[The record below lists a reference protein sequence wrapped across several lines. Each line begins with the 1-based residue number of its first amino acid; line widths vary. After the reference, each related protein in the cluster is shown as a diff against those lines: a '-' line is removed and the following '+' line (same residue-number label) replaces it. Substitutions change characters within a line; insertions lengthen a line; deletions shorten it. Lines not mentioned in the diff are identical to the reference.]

1 MPALV
6 SNRSISLSDVL
17 ERRPKGFNKLIRYG
31 EGPQQF
37 AELRLPGGQGR
48 FPLLFV
54 IHGGFW
60 QNKYD
65 LSHISHLCAAL
76 TGKGLVT
83 CSLEYRRLGDPGGGW
98 PGTFHDVSIA
108 TDRIMERLSSDKTV
122 DVSRTGVLGHSAGGH
137 LALWLVSRHNVSR
150 ISPLHSDRKSSLS
163 RAVSLAGVSDLRAAW
178 RERLGNG
185 VVTRLMGG
193 TPDQHP
199 DRYDA
204 SSPMELLPSGSTV
217 RMVHGSVDNLVPTSQ
232 SERFFEKAVALGD
245 RIKLVRLEGVGHFEL
260 IDPQLAAWASVE
272 QAVLSIFET

>member
-1 MPALV
+1 M
-6 SNRSISLSDVL
+6 SDVL
-17 ERRPKGFNKLIRYG
+17 ERRPKDFDKLIRYS
-31 EGPQQF
+31 ESPQQF
-37 AELRLPGGQGR
+37 AELRRPGGQGP

-76 TGKGLVT
+76 TGMGLVT

-98 PGTFHDVSIA
+98 PGTFQDVSLAI
-108 TDRIMERLSSDKTV
+108 DRIVEMLSSDKTV
-122 DVSRTGVLGHSAGGH
+122 DVSRTGVVGHSAGGH

-150 ISPLHSDRKSSLS
+150 VSPLHSDRKSSLS
-163 RAVSLAGVSDLRAAW
+163 RAVSLAGVSDLREAW

-193 TPDQHP
+193 TPDQYP

-204 SSPMELLPSGSTV
+204 GSPIHLLPSGARV
-217 RMVHGSVDNLVPTSQ
+217 VLVHGSSDDIVPIFQ
-232 SERFFEKAVALGD
+232 SETFFDKAVALGD
-245 RIKLVRLEGVGHFEL
+245 HLKVVRLEGVGHFEL
-260 IDPQLAAWASVE
+260 IDPLSTAWENVE
-272 QAVLSIFET
+272 QAVLSLFGT